1 MKQLFLVLLLSLI
14 SLNSYAQASDSIQLG
29 TAHRSLFIKGN
40 QTFKYSEYKKVF
52 HNADALKYAKRAR
65 SKTTMGSIFGF
76 TGGVLIGVGIVR
88 ALQPDEKVNTYLGDG
103 RVYTMTYKNNY
114 GGWQLISLGAGITI
128 AGIIINS
135 GTKKNLRKAIDIENG
150 SDRKDQAYYKVGF
163 TGNGASLSY
172 NF

>member
-1 MKQLFLVLLLSLI
+1 MIKFYIVLLIGLLSI
-14 SLNSYAQASDSIQLG
+14 KSYAQVTDSIQLG
-29 TAHRSLFIKGN
+29 TTNKALFIKGN

-52 HNADALKYAKRAR
+52 HNTDALKYAKRAR
-65 SKTTMGSIFGF
+65 SKTTMGKIFGF
-76 TGGVLIGVGIVR
+76 TGGVVMGVGIAR
-88 ALQPDEKVNTYLGDG
+88 ALQKDETLTTYVGDG

-114 GGWQLISLGAGITI
+114 GGWQLIGIGAGIMI

-135 GTKKNLRKAIDIENG
+135 GNKKTLRKAIDIENG
-150 SDRKDQAYYKVGF
+150 SNKSDQAYYKVGF